1 MDKEKLI
8 NYINSNL
15 IQKNNK
21 KYLPVEKLDSLFVND
36 NFSEENIN
44 DIYEILDKEGV
55 EIKEDK
61 SEEEVSYDDI
71 DKNAPMLDGVR
82 AYLIEIG
89 KFPLLTQE
97 EEIKLATLSK
107 QGDKNAFNKLIN
119 SNLRL
124 VVSIAKKFNTKSM
137 SFSDRIQEGN
147 IGLAKAVERYD
158 PSKGFRFSTYATWW
172 IRQAITRAIADKD
185 RLVRLPVHYV
195 DRIRKVG
202 NYIKSIEMKTG
213 NKPTIS
219 QIAEH
224 FGISVDKVNEI
235 LKNTVEWTS
244 LDKPIG
250 EDDDSTLGDF
260 VADQSVPVEIM
271 GEDTVTS
278 KALEQLYKK
287 VAKTDSKS
295 KDIITEDQI
304 NANKRFSLENLLAF
318 DGLVEAVYGFDL
330 SDDFKKRYPNVK
342 FIDSAEKSVVLN
354 SSRKKEIILVS
365 RINGDFTLEQLGDL
379 FCLTRERIRQINA
392 RMLHKI
398 VGRIVSGNSLI
409 EKDSFKKEKAR
420 SQVNKAIRIVDE
432 FYKKYNKKPTLLD
445 ISALRDLDSSVSLMQ
460 SMIKD
465 CGVKINFII
474 KECFSKEFESEKTKN
489 KKMSVSKTQFLNSL
503 SLYENDLI
511 EQKNKLL
518 KFKSE
523 EDDKSN
529 SKTNDK
535 ASRKLLK
542 VNELLNYVNILKRS
556 IENYNKKTIDLENL
570 QMRKNEIFISVSDLL
585 EFCTNKIISQQIVL
599 KLPKKDMCSLKQA
612 SDVLNKLKEKI
623 PYECIKEH
631 EKHNLSLSAKSN
643 DVYKALSDAREYT
656 IDEVK
661 TLNSMLDN
669 EKKYVDQNN
678 MDYRIN
684 HEGKNK

>member
-71 DKNAPMLDGVR
+71 DKNSPMLDGVR

-398 VGRIVSGNSLI
+398 VGRIVSGNSPI

>member
-398 VGRIVSGNSLI
+398 VGRIVSGNSPI

-474 KECFSKEFESEKTKN
+474 KECFLKEFESEKTKN

-684 HEGKNK
+684 YEGKNK

>member
-398 VGRIVSGNSLI
+398 VGRIVSGNSPI